1 MFIAHIGAMDTFARG
16 LRNVARMQED
26 GVLSTMLRDRYSTW
40 GDGVGAKVPPCS
52 SVASAS
58 GLTSRNHIL
67 TAACVCVCM
76 SGTCRPELIRR
87 VARRCRGI
95 GRAREA
101 KWQAREVRGDMERL
115 CVIVVWYTKPGWLLG
130 RVYHG

>member
-58 GLTSRNHIL
+58 GLTSKPQSYSHCGMR
-67 TAACVCVCM
+67 VCVYVRYVPARAHSESCTTLPWHRA
-76 SGTCRPELIRR
+76 SQRGE
-87 VARRCRGI
+87 VASKRSSR
-95 GRAREA
+95 
-101 KWQAREVRGDMERL
+101 
-115 CVIVVWYTKPGWLLG
+115 
-130 RVYHG
+130 